1 MSKKYG
7 LYKPLLS
14 ILLGVFLVA
23 GLTSIGFSGGEPP
36 AGSKTT
42 GKAINAVITAVKIG
56 TSQYQWVEQV
66 LVGDCDG
73 ADFALGPGVDEF
85 ISTVGFADRTAD
97 DFDNVLL
104 EDVSIPGCDFSGDL
118 VISRVVDFY
127 NTGEVLGAVVILHRL
142 QP

>member
-1 MSKKYG
+1 M
-7 LYKPLLS
+7 
-14 ILLGVFLVA
+14 LLGGLLIF

-73 ADFALGPGVDEF
+73 TYFALGPDVNALITTGN
-85 ISTVGFADRTAD
+85 IADTTAD
-97 DFDNVLL
+97 DLDDALL
-104 EDVSIPGCDFSGDL
+104 EDVSIPGCGFSGDL
-118 VISRVVDFY
+118 VISRVIDFY